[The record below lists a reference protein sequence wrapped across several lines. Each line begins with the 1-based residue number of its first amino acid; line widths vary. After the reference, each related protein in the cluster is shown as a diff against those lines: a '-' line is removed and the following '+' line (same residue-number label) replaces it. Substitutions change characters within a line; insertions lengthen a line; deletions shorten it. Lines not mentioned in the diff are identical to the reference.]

1 MSKKSKHIR
10 RLKTISLFGVSQ
22 LTSVLSIVILS
33 LIIIRFHSA
42 ELWGQYAEVLIWTN
56 VFLLFLSFGNNDYL
70 LKSFSKKP
78 STINQKWLNNLIARS
93 ILLVPSMI
101 LIYFIPFFKGIEPLI
116 FTLIILQFINQSF
129 KSLIVYHRKFQLN
142 IIIELLFLSLLL
154 SQVILKIEYLSLII
168 IIKIICFVH
177 FIKLI
182 AFSIFLFK
190 YFKQIKLL
198 VQFSELKKS
207 LPFFIPLI
215 IGTFRSKIDTYYGA
229 HFFNPNP

>member
-1 MSKKSKHIR
+1 M
-10 RLKTISLFGVSQ
+10 
-22 LTSVLSIVILS
+22 
-33 LIIIRFHSA
+33 
-42 ELWGQYAEVLIWTN
+42 WGQYAEVLIWTN

-93 ILLVPSMI
+93 ILLVPSII
-101 LIYFIPFFKGIEPLI
+101 LIYFIPFFKDIELLI

-182 AFSIFLFK
+182 MFSIFLFK
-190 YFKQIKLL
+190 DFKQIKLL
-198 VQFSELKKS
+198 
-207 LPFFIPLI
+207 
-215 IGTFRSKIDTYYGA
+215 
-229 HFFNPNP
+229 FNLVN

>member
-1 MSKKSKHIR
+1 M
-10 RLKTISLFGVSQ
+10 
-22 LTSVLSIVILS
+22 
-33 LIIIRFHSA
+33 
-42 ELWGQYAEVLIWTN
+42 
-56 VFLLFLSFGNNDYL
+56 FLLFLSFGNNDYL

-142 IIIELLFLSLLL
+142 IIIELLALSLLL

-190 YFKQIKLL
+190 DFKQIKLL

-215 IGTFRSKIDTYYGA
+215 IGIL
-229 HFFNPNP
+229 

>member
-42 ELWGQYAEVLIWTN
+42 GLWGQYAELLIWTN

-93 ILLVPSMI
+93 I
-101 LIYFIPFFKGIEPLI
+101 
-116 FTLIILQFINQSF
+116 
-129 KSLIVYHRKFQLN
+129 
-142 IIIELLFLSLLL
+142 
-154 SQVILKIEYLSLII
+154 
-168 IIKIICFVH
+168 C
-177 FIKLI
+177 
-182 AFSIFLFK
+182 
-190 YFKQIKLL
+190 
-198 VQFSELKKS
+198 
-207 LPFFIPLI
+207 
-215 IGTFRSKIDTYYGA
+215 
-229 HFFNPNP
+229 

>member
-33 LIIIRFHSA
+33 LIIIRFHST

-93 ILLVPSMI
+93 ILLVPSII
-101 LIYFIPFFKGIEPLI
+101 LIYFIPFFKDIEPLI

-182 AFSIFLFK
+182 IFSIFLFK
-190 YFKQIKLL
+190 DFKQIKLL
-198 VQFSELKKS
+198 VQFSELKRS
-207 LPFFIPLI
+207 LPFFY
-215 IGTFRSKIDTYYGA
+215 TFNYWD
-229 HFFNPNP
+229 F

>member
-78 STINQKWLNNLIARS
+78 STINQKWLVGVLTNSVTI
-93 ILLVPSMI
+93 
-101 LIYFIPFFKGIEPLI
+101 FI
-116 FTLIILQFINQSF
+116 TLI
-129 KSLIVYHRKFQLN
+129 K
-142 IIIELLFLSLLL
+142 
-154 SQVILKIEYLSLII
+154 
-168 IIKIICFVH
+168 
-177 FIKLI
+177 
-182 AFSIFLFK
+182 
-190 YFKQIKLL
+190 
-198 VQFSELKKS
+198 
-207 LPFFIPLI
+207 
-215 IGTFRSKIDTYYGA
+215 
-229 HFFNPNP
+229 

>member
-33 LIIIRFHSA
+33 LIIIRFHST

-93 ILLVPSMI
+93 ILLVPSII
-101 LIYFIPFFKGIEPLI
+101 LIYFIPFF
-116 FTLIILQFINQSF
+116 
-129 KSLIVYHRKFQLN
+129 
-142 IIIELLFLSLLL
+142 
-154 SQVILKIEYLSLII
+154 
-168 IIKIICFVH
+168 
-177 FIKLI
+177 
-182 AFSIFLFK
+182 
-190 YFKQIKLL
+190 
-198 VQFSELKKS
+198 
-207 LPFFIPLI
+207 
-215 IGTFRSKIDTYYGA
+215 
-229 HFFNPNP
+229 